1 MSPEKAALSEDQLKA
16 LMLAALAGNARAY
29 EQLLSLA
36 AERLRRYFRRRLERE
51 SDVED
56 LVQEVLIAIHRKRA
70 SYAPALPFTA
80 WLHGIARHRL
90 IDHFR
95 REGRRVTVPLD
106 DAAELQETGGA
117 EAAMAAADL
126 ETLLA
131 TLPPKQ
137 ATAIRLTR
145 ISGYSVS
152 EAAAQSGQSESAV
165 KVNVHRGLGK
175 LIARMGGKE

>member
-16 LMLAALAGNARAY
+16 LMVAAMAGNARAY

-56 LVQEVLIAIHRKRA
+56 LVQEVLMAIHTKRA

-80 WLHGIARHRL
+80 WLHGIARYRL

-95 REGRRVTVPLD
+95 REGRRATVPLD
-106 DAAELQETGGA
+106 DAAELQDGDVTG
-117 EAAMAAADL
+117 AAMAAADL
-126 ETLLA
+126 ESLLA

-137 ATAIRLTR
+137 AIAIRLTR

-152 EAAAQSGQSESAV
+152 EAAERSGQSESSV

-175 LIARMGGKE
+175 LIARLSGKE

>member
-56 LVQEVLIAIHRKRA
+56 LVQEVLIAVHRKRA

-95 REGRRVTVPLD
+95 REGRRLTVPLD
-106 DAAELQETGGA
+106 NAAELQDAGDA
-117 EAAMAAADL
+117 EATMAAADL

-145 ISGYSVS
+145 IGGYSVS